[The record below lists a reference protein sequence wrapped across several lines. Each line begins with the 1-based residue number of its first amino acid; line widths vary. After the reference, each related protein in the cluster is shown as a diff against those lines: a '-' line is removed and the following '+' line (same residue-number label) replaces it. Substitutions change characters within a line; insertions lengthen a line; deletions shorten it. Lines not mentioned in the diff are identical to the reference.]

1 MWTIIMGF
9 QLHYYIMGANFFFSP
24 WPLEDRKTQMQFRT
38 SDRLQDLVLREASLV
53 ADAFE

>member
-1 MWTIIMGF
+1 MGF
-9 QLHYYIMGANFFFSP
+9 QLHYYIMGANFFFFFP

-38 SDRLQDLVLREASLV
+38 SDRLQDLVPREASLV